1 MRKILLLCFASLL
14 IVALNACSAGSAS
27 SNQTVSAQTTYSNS
41 SLSGTYSAS
50 FVSAYSS
57 TNEIVTGDNPF
68 YTGTGTIQLSGTG
81 SITGGTLQI
90 YTSGSTTPCVF
101 SASGTYSLQST
112 ALGTATLIL
121 NSSTKGCT
129 TTDTWQLTLAAADS
143 GGAILFARSDG
154 NIASGSA
161 IKQ

>member
-1 MRKILLLCFASLL
+1 MKKYLLPCMVASLL
-14 IVALNACSAGSAS
+14 ATIAACSAGSAS

-50 FVSAYSS
+50 FISAYSS
-57 TNEIVTGDNPF
+57 TNEIVTGENPF

-90 YTSGSTTPCVF
+90 YTSGSTTPCAF
-101 SASGTYSLQST
+101 SASGTYSIQST
-112 ALGTATLIL
+112 ALGTANLIL
-121 NSSTKGCT
+121 TSSTKGCT
-129 TTDTWQLTLAAADS
+129 ATDTWQLALAAADG
-143 GGAILFARSDG
+143 GGAIQFARTDG